1 MAEFLIGAPPGADPS
16 RPSPRDDDRI
26 VPPRRDDTPT
36 ATGHIHGLDGLRA
49 IAVAAVVVF
58 HIWPSAVP
66 GGFLGVD
73 VFFVVS
79 GFLITTLLLREH
91 GRAGQIDLRGFWRR
105 RARRLLPAL
114 AFMCVASI
122 VAAMLVNRALLVDIG
137 RQALGAATFSTNWL
151 EIAAGTDYFADRDPI
166 LFNPLWSLAV
176 EEQFY
181 LLWPLAF
188 IALAAATAT
197 PRQLARL
204 LRLVALGSAAW
215 MALHYTPAAATRVYF
230 GTDTH
235 LFGLMIGCSL
245 AYAFWDPASRL
256 ARDGWPA
263 VRRWIGFA
271 ATATLLVLCVVLD
284 DTTSATYRGGILAA
298 SVCTALMVAALPGPA
313 SAYTRLLDARPLRWI
328 GQRSYAI
335 YLWHWPVL
343 LIAVELLPRR
353 PPGSTTDAVTALVVV
368 ATTLGLSE
376 VSLRWIETPIRE
388 HGLAALRRPV
398 ATAGPRRRVAVTALG
413 ALAASVV
420 IAAAVV
426 GIATA
431 PDRSAAE
438 ESVEA
443 GLRLIE
449 RQRTA
454 SPTPSTPATS
464 TPPPTSTPAPVP
476 DPVPA
481 GPSTTGPP
489 TTIAPATEPAWPP
502 DLATPPGEL
511 ITGLGD
517 SVLSGA
523 APAMYERFPG
533 IHLEATPIL
542 QWHDAPRIVDEVA
555 AVGELR
561 PVVVLNFGT
570 NAGLVTDES
579 RTAVGEVLD
588 ALGPQR
594 RVILVTIVGVSHWVD
609 DSNETLKAISA
620 DHPNTAIADWNAVVA
635 ADPDL
640 LHTDRTHPNLAGI
653 AVYADLIARTAEALG
668 PG

>member
-1 MAEFLIGAPPGADPS
+1 MAEFLIGAPPG
-16 RPSPRDDDRI
+16 PSPGPPSTRDERT
-26 VPPRRDDTPT
+26 VPRRRDDTPT

-58 HIWPSAVP
+58 HIWPSALP

-91 GRAGQIDLRGFWRR
+91 DRAERIDLRSFWRR

-114 AFMCVASI
+114 AFMCVTSI
-122 VAAMLVNRALLVDIG
+122 VAAMLVNRDLLVDVG

-181 LLWPLAF
+181 LMWPLAF
-188 IALAAATAT
+188 TALAASTAT
-197 PRQLARL
+197 PRQLART
-204 LRLVALGSAAW
+204 LRFVAFGSAAW
-215 MALHYTPAAATRVYF
+215 MALRYTPAATTRVYY

-235 LFGLMIGCSL
+235 LFGLMIGGSL

-256 ARDGWPA
+256 ARAGWPTL
-263 VRRWIGFA
+263 RRWIGFA
-271 ATATLLVLCVVLD
+271 ATATLLVLCVALD

-353 PPGSTTDAVTALVVV
+353 PPGSTTDAVTALVVI
-368 ATTLGLSE
+368 AATLGLSE
-376 VSLRWIETPIRE
+376 ISLRWIETPIRE

-398 ATAGPRRRVAVTALG
+398 ATAGPRRRVGVATLG

-431 PDRSAAE
+431 PNRSAAE

-454 SPTPSTPATS
+454 SSTPTPT
-464 TPPPTSTPAPVP
+464 PTSTPTSTSASTPTSA
-476 DPVPA
+476 PA
-481 GPSTTGPP
+481 GPSTTG
-489 TTIAPATEPAWPP
+489 PATEPAWPP
-502 DLATPPGEL
+502 DLAIPPGEL

-542 QWHDAPRIVDEVA
+542 QWHDAPRIVEEVA
-555 AVGELR
+555 AAGELR

-579 RTAVGEVLD
+579 RAAVREVLD

-609 DSNETLKAISA
+609 DSNATLRAISA
-620 DHPNTAIADWNAVVA
+620 DHPNTAIADWHAVVA

-653 AVYADLIARTAEALG
+653 SVYADLVARTAEALG